1 MSQFDKYT
9 TTEFVESLRVF
20 LCIKKKGFL
29 RDYGF
34 VDSETTPKRGRLP
47 RYKAEAVDALIIH
60 ANEKSEWA
68 ESICTSIGER
78 IRIARDYL
86 SLSDASLG
94 RNLHVSRELV
104 RLWRADVHKPTDMS
118 KVANALNVP
127 LNWLETGQQDGL
139 PANSHI
145 GVRIGG
151 EALKYREQLYA
162 MTLKEIESLA
172 EGADLASVQV
182 QLEKAVHSNPQM
194 AKLARRTGG
203 RWQHDGKTLVFA
215 PWVPIREHGL
225 SRRYWSDK
233 VESII
238 EAELSKVKSVYAAWG
253 AIQKRCADLGMTPAM
268 YPTKISLYKRLEK
281 VRSYQ
286 NTFGTDLNMQV
297 KRSMSQQLQPQ

>member
-9 TTEFVESLRVF
+9 TTELVESLRVF

-104 RLWRADVHKPTDMS
+104 RLWRADVHKPTDML
-118 KVANALNVP
+118 KVANELKVP
-127 LNWLETGQQDGL
+127 LSWLETGQQDGL

-145 GVRIGG
+145 GVRIGS

-162 MTLKEIESLA
+162 MTLKEMDSLA
-172 EGADLASVQV
+172 ESADLPSIHVH
-182 QLEKAVHSNPQM
+182 LESAVNSNIHM
-194 AKLARRTGG
+194 AKLARRAGG
-203 RWQHDGKTLVFA
+203 RWQHDGKSLVFA

-238 EAELSKVKSVYAAWG
+238 EAELSKNKSVYAAWG
-253 AIQKRCADLGMTPAM
+253 AIQKQCKDLGMTPAM
-268 YPTKISLYKRLEK
+268 YPKKISLYKRLEK
-281 VRSYQ
+281 ERNIE
-286 NTFGTDLNMQV
+286 NTFGIDINMQV
-297 KRSMSQQLQPQ
+297 KHSLSQQLQPH